1 MSPVALSLGL
11 LLLILSSEAQP
22 GGAKATT
29 TTGTRTLQPWLV
41 GLTAVVVFLFIVFTL
56 MLVNRLW
63 CKKEKRQ
70 EGEEDFAKARSKD
83 AGFDN
88 IALEVEAEPEK
99 SNEDKITSM

>member
-11 LLLILSSEAQP
+11 LLLVLSSEAQP

-29 TTGTRTLQPWLV
+29 GTKTLQPWLV

-56 MLVNRLW
+56 MLANRLW

-70 EGEEDFAKARSKD
+70 EDEEDVVKARGKD
-83 AGFDN
+83 VGFDN

-99 SNEDKITSM
+99 SNDDKITSM